1 MFDSSDFRDEIFI
14 VKTLLRLP
22 EDIRE
27 KVLREV
33 SFILMHGETAT
44 IKKCLHIL
52 MNRQDLK
59 STESKDEYVANF
71 KRTFI
76 ILNFKDIKDWDKMDV
91 IAYDI
96 ARFIAGSQDPQ
107 SYDKDYEEKARAIAE
122 EWGFEK
128 KSQLKN
134 YRKIH

>member
-1 MFDSSDFRDEIFI
+1 
-14 VKTLLRLP
+14 
-22 EDIRE
+22 
-27 KVLREV
+27 
-33 SFILMHGETAT
+33 MHGETAT

-91 IAYDI
+91 IAYEI
-96 ARFIAGSQDPQ
+96 ARFIGGSQDPQ

-128 KSQLKN
+128 GA
-134 YRKIH
+134 I